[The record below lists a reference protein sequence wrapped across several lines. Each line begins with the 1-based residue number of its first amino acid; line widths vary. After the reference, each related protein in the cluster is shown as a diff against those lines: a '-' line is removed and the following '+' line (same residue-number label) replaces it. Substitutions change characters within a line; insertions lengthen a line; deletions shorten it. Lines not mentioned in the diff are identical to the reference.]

1 MRTLKQHLYDL
12 CLHDVTARITS
23 VQNAI
28 QSAQSD
34 AGEETKSSAGD
45 KYETGRAMM
54 HLEIEKLSTQLNDAL
69 KSKKILE
76 QLDPDKETH
85 KVQPGSIILTTNGNF
100 FMAISA
106 GPFKAEGKDFFC
118 ISPGSPIGSILLGKE
133 AGERFQFRNKEGVIE
148 RVL

>member
-1 MRTLKQHLYDL
+1 MRTLKQHLYDH
-12 CLHDVTARITS
+12 CLQEADARIEAI
-23 VQNAI
+23 QNAI
-28 QSAQSD
+28 RSTQSD

-54 HLEIEKLSTQLNDAL
+54 HLEVEKLSAQLNDAL
-69 KSKKILE
+69 KARKILE

-85 KVQPGSIILTTNGNF
+85 KVQSGSIILTNNGSF

-106 GPFKAEGKDFFC
+106 GPFKVEDKDFFC
-118 ISPGSPIGSILLGKE
+118 ISPGSPIGSVLLGKE
-133 AGERFQFRNKEGVIE
+133 AGEKFHFRNKESIIE

>member
-1 MRTLKQHLYDL
+1 MRTLKQQLYDR
-12 CLHDVTARITS
+12 CVHDVTTRIS
-23 VQNAI
+23 SI
-28 QSAQSD
+28 QDAMKAAQSD

-54 HLEIEKLSTQLNDAL
+54 HLEIEKLSMQLNDAV
-69 KSKKILE
+69 KARQILE

-85 KVQPGSIILTTNGNF
+85 QVQLGSIVLTTNGNF

-118 ISPGSPIGSILLGKE
+118 ISPGSPIGGVLLGKK
-133 AGERFQFRNKEGVIE
+133 AGEGFSFRNKEGIVKK
-148 RVL
+148 VL